1 MSLGVALAAV
11 GGMERKSRCIVLLAL
26 VRADVMRSY
35 CSMPGFLNQ
44 ELGRIWHLPPELQ
57 SALLLRPQVC
67 RRSSALGLS
76 PDITVLRGNKQ
87 S

>member
-1 MSLGVALAAV
+1 ML
-11 GGMERKSRCIVLLAL
+11 
-26 VRADVMRSY
+26 
-35 CSMPGFLNQ
+35 GFLNQ